1 VTLAVFGDATMNR
14 LSVERYHALIRAG
27 ILTEDDKVE
36 LLEGELVKRRRKTPP
51 HRFATSMARHL
62 LDEFLIE
69 GWFVE
74 SHGAMTTFDSE
85 PEPDVMVIRGDIR
98 HYPDRHPSPDEV
110 PLVVEVADATLRR
123 DRDRKKRVY
132 ARAAV
137 AVYWIVNLVDRQVEV
152 YTDPTGPAEKP
163 DYRQRADYAPGAAV
177 PVVIAGREV
186 ARLAV
191 ADLLP

>member
-1 VTLAVFGDATMNR
+1 MDR
-14 LSVERYHALIRAG
+14 LSVDRYHALIRAG
-27 ILTEDDKVE
+27 ILTEDAKVE
-36 LLEGELVKRRRKTPP
+36 LLEGDLVERRRKTPL
-51 HRFATSMARHL
+51 HRFATSMTRHL
-62 LDEFLIE
+62 LDEFVIE

-74 SHGAMTTFDSE
+74 SHGAMTTLDSE

-98 HYPDRHPSPDEV
+98 DYPGRHPSPDEV
-110 PLVVEVADATLRR
+110 SLVVEVADATLRR
-123 DRDRKKRVY
+123 DRGRKKRVY

-137 AVYWIVNLVDRQVEV
+137 PVYWIVNLVDRQVEV
-152 YTDPTGPAEKP
+152 YADPTGPGEKP

-177 PVVIAGREV
+177 PVVIAGQEV